1 MQLYIDSA
9 KIDEI
14 KKALAL
20 GYVHGITT
28 NPTLLKNA
36 EVWKEYKN
44 LRSFYSKLLDMCDG
58 EVFAQIPSQKPEK
71 VLEEI
76 GNLDMSRLIIK
87 IPSVSGGIEIA
98 RSLVDRGY
106 IVCATAVYTSSQA
119 IAWSSLGADYVAIYF
134 NRMESNGMDAKGNV
148 KTILNVLSKTR
159 TKLLAASVK
168 TTEQLDFLVSSG
180 VEYITVGYDL
190 LEKLIISEN
199 SQKDAKSFDDDMAK
213 VIKAFSK

>member
-9 KIDEI
+9 KIEEI

-71 VLEEI
+71 ILEELED
-76 GNLDMSRLIIK
+76 LDMSRLIIK
-87 IPSVSGGIEIA
+87 IPSVPDGIEIA

-106 IVCATAVYTSSQA
+106 SVCATAVYTPSQA
-119 IAWSSLGADYVAIYF
+119 IAWSSLDADYVAVYF
-134 NRMESNGMDAKGNV
+134 NRMESNGMDAKGIV

-168 TTEQLDFLVSSG
+168 TTDQLDFLVSSG

-190 LEKLIISEN
+190 VEKLIISEN
-199 SQKDAKSFDDDMAK
+199 SQKDARAFDDDMAK
-213 VIKAFSK
+213 VIKAFK